1 LLASGAVTEDF
12 PTESFVERAACSWA
26 ARFVFIITLLAAAAV
41 NAATLPAGFSESVV
55 ASGLS
60 SPTAIEFAPDGR
72 LFICEQGGRL
82 RVVKNGALLP
92 TPFVTLT
99 VSSIGERGLLGV
111 AFDPQFSVNRFV
123 YVYYT
128 ATTPTIHNR
137 VSRFTAN
144 GDVAVA
150 GSELPILDLETLGA
164 SNHNGGAI
172 HFGADGK
179 LYVAVGENAVS
190 SNAQSLTTRLGK
202 MLRINKDGTIP
213 TDNPFFNQT
222 TGANRAIWAM
232 GLRNPFTFTF
242 HPPSGGMFINDVGEV
257 TWEEIDLGLPG
268 ANYGWPITEGPTSD
282 PRFISPTYAYT
293 HSDGCAITGG
303 AFYNPQTGQFPPNY
317 TSGYFFA
324 DYCGGWIRFRDPSS
338 GNVSGFASNISAPVD
353 LKVGTDD
360 GSLYYLARGSGAVFR
375 IDFGAAA
382 PSITAQPT
390 SQTASVGEQ
399 ATFQVTASGT
409 PVLNYQWQRNFVDIP
424 GATSRTYTTPAA
436 TPADDGALFRVR
448 VSNNYGTV
456 TSLPAMLTVLNSPP
470 VGTITL
476 PVAGSKYS
484 AGQTIVYAGTGQ
496 DAQDGTMPAS
506 AFTWWVDFHHDT
518 HTHPFLPPTSGSMSG
533 SFVVPTT
540 GETSANVW
548 YRIYLQ
554 VTDSGGLS
562 HTSFR
567 DVTPRTVQ
575 ITLATVPAGLELTL
589 DGQPHPTPYSV
600 TGVVGMTRTI
610 GVVTPQQVSADTWG
624 FSFWSDLGASTH
636 DITTPAT
643 NADYTAAF
651 REVAC
656 GVDVGALVDVVDLG
670 WFPFLSPQLSL
681 QLLVVR
687 NHTFFTIPGPLTLTV
702 SNTQNGV
709 LLTPDRTF
717 CGPTGND
724 PAVLVHATDD
734 RLGPLESTVVGL
746 LFYKTAADPVVY
758 THSLSAAPTP

>member
-1 LLASGAVTEDF
+1 VTEDS
-12 PTESFVERAACSWA
+12 PTESSIERAAFSWA
-26 ARFVFIITLLAAAAV
+26 ARLVFVITLLAAAAAD
-41 NAATLPAGFSESVV
+41 AATLPTGFSESVV

-60 SPTAIEFAPDGR
+60 NPTAFEFAPDGR

-82 RVVKNGALLP
+82 RVAKNGALLP
-92 TPFVTLT
+92 TPFLTVT

-111 AFDPQFSVNRFV
+111 AFDPFFALNGFI

-150 GSELPILDLETLGA
+150 GSEVPILDLETLGA
-164 SNHNGGAI
+164 SNHNGGSI
-172 HFGADGK
+172 HFGPDGK
-179 LYVAVGENAVS
+179 LYVAVGENAVG

-202 MLRINKDGTIP
+202 MLRINKDGSFPI
-213 TDNPFFNQT
+213 DNPFLGQT
-222 TGANRAIWAM
+222 TGVYRAIWAM

-242 HPPSGGMFINDVGEV
+242 QPLSGRMFINDVGEL
-257 TWEEIDLGLPG
+257 TWEEIDEGIAG
-268 ANYGWPITEGPTSD
+268 ANYGWPITEGPTGD
-282 PRFISPTYAYT
+282 PRFVPPLYAYT
-293 HSDGCAITGG
+293 HSGNGCAITGG
-303 AFYNPQTGQFPPNY
+303 AFYNPQTGQFPPSY

-338 GNVSGFASNISAPVD
+338 GDVTGFASGIASPVD
-353 LKVGTDD
+353 LKVGKDD
-360 GSLYYLARGSGAVFR
+360 GSLYYLARGSGAVLR
-375 IDFGAAA
+375 IDYGAAP
-382 PSITAQPT
+382 PSITTQPT
-390 SQTASVGEQ
+390 SQSASVGEP

-409 PVLNYQWQRNFVDIP
+409 PVLNYQWLRNGVDIP
-424 GATSRTYTTPAA
+424 GATSRTYTIASVTPG
-436 TPADDGALFRVR
+436 DDGAFFRVR
-448 VSNNYGTV
+448 VSNIHGSV
-456 TSLPAMLTVLNSPP
+456 TSQPAMLTVLNTPP

-476 PVAGSKYS
+476 PTAGSKYS

-496 DAQDGTMPAS
+496 DTEDGTLPAS

-533 SFVVPTT
+533 SFVIPTT

-575 ITLATVPAGLELTL
+575 MTITSLPVGLQITL
-589 DGQPHPTPYSV
+589 DGQPHTTPYTV

-610 GVVTPQQVSADTWG
+610 GSLSPQTKTLTWG
-624 FSFWSDLGASTH
+624 FRSWSDAGAFIH
-636 DITTPAT
+636 DTTSPAT
-643 NADYTAAF
+643 NVTYTATFQAIQ
-651 REVAC
+651 C
-656 GVDVGALVDVVDLG
+656 GADASSLVDITDLG
-670 WFPFLSPQLSL
+670 TFPVIAPGVNL
-681 QLLVVR
+681 QLLLLR
-687 NHTFFTIPGPLTLTV
+687 NHTIVSIPGPLTLTV
-702 SNTQNGV
+702 GNLQNAV
-709 LLTPDRTF
+709 LLSPDRTL

-734 RLGPLESTVVGL
+734 RLAGLESTIVGL
-746 LFYKTAADPVVY
+746 LFYKTSTGAIIYTPGLAA
-758 THSLSAAPTP
+758 LPTP

>member
-1 LLASGAVTEDF
+1 MLGSGAVTEDY
-12 PTESFVERAACSWA
+12 PTESLRAARSWA
-26 ARFVFIITLLAAAAV
+26 ARFVFIITFLAAAAAS
-41 NAATLPAGFSESVV
+41 AATLPAGFNESVV

-60 SPTAIEFAPDGR
+60 NPTAIEFAPDGR

-82 RVVKNGALLP
+82 RVVKNGSLLP

-150 GSELPILDLETLGA
+150 GSEVPILDLENLGA
-164 SNHNGGAI
+164 TNHNGGAI
-172 HFGADGK
+172 HFGLDGK

-213 TDNPFFNQT
+213 SDNPFAGQT
-222 TGANRAIWAM
+222 TGIYRAIWAM

-242 HPPSGGMFINDVGEV
+242 HPPSGVMFINDVGET
-257 TWEEIDLGLPG
+257 TWEEIDPGVEG
-268 ANYGWPITEGPTSD
+268 ANYGWPITEGPTNDS
-282 PRFISPTYAYT
+282 RFVAPLHAYT

-303 AFYNPQTGQFPPNY
+303 AFYNPQTGQFPPSY
-317 TSGYFFA
+317 TSAYFFA

-338 GNVSGFASNISAPVD
+338 GDVSPFASGIAAPVD
-353 LKVGTDD
+353 LKVGNDD

-375 IDFGAAA
+375 VDFGSAP

-390 SQTASVGEQ
+390 SQTASVGEP
-399 ATFQVTASGT
+399 ATFEVTASGT
-409 PVLNYQWQRNFVDIP
+409 PTLSYQWLRNGIDIP
-424 GATSRTYTTPAA
+424 GATSRTYTIAAVTPV
-436 TPADDGALFRVR
+436 DDSTFYRAR
-448 VSNNYGTV
+448 VSNSFGSA
-456 TSLPAMLTVLNSPP
+456 TSLPAMLTVLNTPP
-470 VGTITL
+470 VGTITA
-476 PVAGSKYS
+476 PAAGSLYS
-484 AGQTIVYAGTGQ
+484 AGQTISYVGTGS
-496 DAQDGTMPAS
+496 DDEDGTLPAS

-518 HTHPFLPPTSGSMSG
+518 HTHPFLPPTSGAKSG

-554 VTDSGGLS
+554 VTDSRGLS

-575 ITLATVPAGLELTL
+575 ITLTTFPAGLQITL
-589 DGQPHPTPYSV
+589 DGQPHTAPYTV

-610 GVVTPQQVSADTWG
+610 GSLSPQTKSLTWG
-624 FSFWSDLGASTH
+624 FKSWSDQGTFIH
-636 DITTPAT
+636 DTTTPAT
-643 NADYTAAF
+643 NVTYLATFQTVQCGAD
-651 REVAC
+651 VSSM
-656 GVDVGALVDVVDLG
+656 VDIVDLG
-670 WFPFLSPQLSL
+670 TFPVFAPNFNL
-681 QLLVVR
+681 QLLLVR
-687 NHTFFTIPGPLTLTV
+687 NHTIVSIPGPLTLTV
-702 SNTQNGV
+702 SNLQNAIF
-709 LLTPDRTF
+709 LSADRTL

-734 RLGPLESTVVGL
+734 RLAGLESTIVGVV
-746 LFYKTAADPVVY
+746 FYKTGAGQIIY
-758 THSLSAAPTP
+758 TSSLDAAPTP